1 LSGTKETRPQA
12 ELLRR
17 RRPLAKIE
25 IERSTVGFMN
35 VSVSIDQVVFALG
48 CMMLT
53 LSLLVLDAFWLWD
66 WTQYL
71 AIIVALAIIF
81 AMVRA
86 ILSYIF
92 ESKKKQILVAHYL
105 SLLDNQD
112 FLLKNEENYDYLRR
126 RLCTKKIGS
135 CNRLR

>member
-1 LSGTKETRPQA
+1 M
-12 ELLRR
+12 
-17 RRPLAKIE
+17 
-25 IERSTVGFMN
+25 GFMN